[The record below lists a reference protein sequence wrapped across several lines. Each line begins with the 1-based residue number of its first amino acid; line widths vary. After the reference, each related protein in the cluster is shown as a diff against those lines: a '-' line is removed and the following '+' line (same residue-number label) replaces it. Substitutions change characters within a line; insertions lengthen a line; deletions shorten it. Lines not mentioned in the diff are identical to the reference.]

1 LIIVEAFVRDHPAMA
16 AIEARV
22 STGEAIDFAG
32 ETAFFETIVK
42 SGLAQHA
49 VNAALRRMS
58 DDEDFQLGNFILAGS
73 VQVWPFV
80 VTPLFS
86 ISIVIRDPSMD
97 GARIEAGTPRAF
109 RLQPYASHT
118 FIHVL
123 QGTRAVLNHYR
134 VQETGVDPSLVAC
147 GQTSLVSGASVL
159 IPACTHAVSFD
170 TQDVL
175 ITMDITGPVTSA
187 TMPMFDSESLSLC
200 GYISTDPTASRLELF
215 TYTLAEF
222 RQVESFEPVARLTD
236 HRDHYVRWNATR
248 HLLRID
254 ASRAREY
261 VEKAL
266 SDTHGEVREAAQSTM
281 NRFFS

>member
-1 LIIVEAFVRDHPAMA
+1 MA
-16 AIEARV
+16 EIEARV

-32 ETAFFETIVK
+32 ESAFFEKIVK
-42 SGLAQHA
+42 SGLAQYA
-49 VNAALRRMS
+49 VNGALRRMS
-58 DDEDFQLGNFILAGS
+58 EDEDFQLGNFILAGS
-73 VQVWPFV
+73 VQIWPFV

-97 GARIEAGTPRAF
+97 EARVEAGAPRTF
-109 RLQPYASHT
+109 RLQPYASNT

-123 QGTRAVLNHYR
+123 QGTRAVLNHHR
-134 VQETGVDPSLVAC
+134 VQETAADPVLVAC
-147 GQTSLVSGASVL
+147 GQTPLVSGTSVL
-159 IPACTHAVSFD
+159 VPACTHAVSFD

-175 ITMDITGPVTSA
+175 ITMDVTGPVTRA
-187 TMPMFDSESLSLC
+187 TMPMFDSESLGLC

-222 RQVESFEPVARLTD
+222 RQAESFDSVARLTD

-254 ASRAREY
+254 ARRAREY
-261 VEKAL
+261 VERAL
-266 SDTHGEVREAAQSTM
+266 GDAHGEVRDAAQSTM